1 MNDGTGSTM
10 TDLLLQ
16 GAQVLWPDGL
26 AEGDLAVSDGMFAS
40 GSHGRSVDLSGFRIL
55 PGIVDIHGDGF
66 ERHLAPR
73 RGVMKDFGEGLRS
86 VDAELAANGIT
97 TAVLAQFWSWEGGM
111 RGPEHAARLVDG
123 LKTTPD
129 LRVDMQVQLRFETHM
144 LDDYEAMEALID
156 RGGITYV
163 VLNDH
168 LPHDALIK
176 GKKPPRLTGQALKGG
191 RSPEAHL
198 AMMQAMHNRTEEV
211 PAALEGLAARLRA
224 KGVIVGSH
232 DDNTIAGRTWFRSIG
247 VDVSEFPETEETAR
261 FAQDGGDQVILGA
274 PNVVRGGSHAGKVSA
289 VDLIGQGIGV
299 ALASD
304 YHYPAP
310 RQAALALA
318 DQVGLDT
325 AWGLVSR
332 GPAGVLGL
340 SDRGQIEFGLRAD
353 FVVLDDLNR
362 VVATFVRGQ
371 PAFMAGEVVSR
382 FIG

>member
-247 VDVSEFPETEETAR
+247 VEVSEFPETEETAR

-318 DQVGLDT
+318 DQIGLGS
-325 AWGLVSR
+325 AWALVSS

>member
-1 MNDGTGSTM
+1 M

-129 LRVDMQVQLRFETHM
+129 VRVDMQVQLRFETHM

-156 RGGITYV
+156 CGGITYV

-247 VDVSEFPETEETAR
+247 VEVSEFPETEETAR

-318 DQVGLDT
+318 DQIGLGS
-325 AWGLVSR
+325 AWALVSS

>member
-1 MNDGTGSTM
+1 LNDGTGSTM

-247 VDVSEFPETEETAR
+247 VEVSEFPETEETAR

-318 DQVGLDT
+318 DQIGLGS
-325 AWGLVSR
+325 AWALVSS

>member
-26 AEGDLAVSDGMFAS
+26 AEGDLAVSGGMFAS

-129 LRVDMQVQLRFETHM
+129 VRVDMQVQLRFETHM

-318 DQVGLDT
+318 HQVGLDT
-325 AWGLVSR
+325 AWALVSS

>member
-97 TAVLAQFWSWEGGM
+97 TAVVAQFWSWEGGM

-247 VDVSEFPETEETAR
+247 VEVSEFPETEETAR

-318 DQVGLDT
+318 DQIGLGS
-325 AWGLVSR
+325 AWALVSS

>member
-1 MNDGTGSTM
+1 LNDGTGSTM

-247 VDVSEFPETEETAR
+247 VEVSEFPETEETAR

-318 DQVGLDT
+318 EQIGLGS
-325 AWGLVSR
+325 AWALVSS

>member
-1 MNDGTGSTM
+1 M

-55 PGIVDIHGDGF
+55 PGIVDSQGEVF

-86 VDAELAANGIT
+86 VDSELAANGIT

-144 LDDYEAMEALID
+144 LGDYEAMEALID

-247 VDVSEFPETEETAR
+247 VEVSEFPETEETAR

-318 DQVGLDT
+318 DQIGLGS
-325 AWGLVSR
+325 AWALVSS

>member
-1 MNDGTGSTM
+1 M

-129 LRVDMQVQLRFETHM
+129 VRVDMQVQLRFETHM

-156 RGGITYV
+156 CGGITYV

-198 AMMQAMHNRTEEV
+198 AMMQAMHNRRAEV

-247 VDVSEFPETEETAR
+247 VEVSEFPETEETAR

-318 DQVGLDT
+318 DQIGLGS
-325 AWGLVSR
+325 AWALVSS

>member
-1 MNDGTGSTM
+1 M

-247 VDVSEFPETEETAR
+247 VEVSEFPETEETAR

-318 DQVGLDT
+318 DQIGLGS
-325 AWGLVSR
+325 AWALVSS

>member
-1 MNDGTGSTM
+1 M

-26 AEGDLAVSDGMFAS
+26 AVGDLAVSGEMFADS
-40 GSHGRSVDLSGFRIL
+40 RDGRAVDLSGFRVL

-73 RGVMKDFGEGLRS
+73 RGVMKDFSEGLRS

-123 LKTTPD
+123 LRDTPD

-144 LDDYEAMEALID
+144 LNDYEAVEALID
-156 RGGITYV
+156 RGGIGYV

-198 AMMQAMHNRTEEV
+198 AMMQAMHDRTGEV
-211 PAALEGLAARLRA
+211 PAALEGLVARLRA

-232 DDNTIAGRTWFRSIG
+232 DDNTTEGRAWFRSIG
-247 VDVSEFPETEETAR
+247 VTVSEFPETEETAR
-261 FAQDGGDQVILGA
+261 FAQDGGDHVILGA

-289 VDLIGQGIGV
+289 AELIGQGIGV

-318 DQVGLDT
+318 ERIGLEA
-325 AWGLVSR
+325 AWGLVSS
-332 GPAGVLGL
+332 GPAAVLGL
-340 SDRGQIEFGLRAD
+340 TDRGRIKAGLRAD

-362 VVATFVRGQ
+362 VVATFVRGR
-371 PAFMAGEVVSR
+371 PAFMAGEVVAR

>member
-1 MNDGTGSTM
+1 LNDGTGSTM

-40 GSHGRSVDLSGFRIL
+40 GSHGRSVDLSGFCIL

-247 VDVSEFPETEETAR
+247 VEVSEFPETEETAR

-318 DQVGLDT
+318 DQIGLGS
-325 AWGLVSR
+325 AWALVSS

>member
-1 MNDGTGSTM
+1 M

-318 DQVGLDT
+318 DQIGLGS
-325 AWGLVSR
+325 AWALVSS